1 MWFERNRNK
10 DHGDMTQ
17 NPTCVKIT
25 RSIFMNKKTISFRV
39 YQANRLEQRA
49 ENQYVAGIIIM
60 ESSCSSTEESDYKS
74 LSYDSKGNY
83 VQQMRDRD
91 TLIEQLFYTICVFCT
106 VRVWYVPYA
115 YGIYHTRTVRFSV
128 PYAYGIDIRV
138 WYVPYAYYAFSQPCH
153 HLATMGCLYKHF

>member
-39 YQANRLEQRA
+39 YQANRLEQQA
-49 ENQYVAGIIIM
+49 ENQYVVGIIIM
-60 ESSCSSTEESDYKS
+60 ESSCSSTEESDYNS
-74 LSYDSKGNY
+74 LSYDSKGKY

-91 TLIEQLFYTICVFCT
+91 TLIEQS
-106 VRVWYVPYA
+106 P
-115 YGIYHTRTVRFSV
+115 
-128 PYAYGIDIRV
+128 
-138 WYVPYAYYAFSQPCH
+138 
-153 HLATMGCLYKHF
+153 